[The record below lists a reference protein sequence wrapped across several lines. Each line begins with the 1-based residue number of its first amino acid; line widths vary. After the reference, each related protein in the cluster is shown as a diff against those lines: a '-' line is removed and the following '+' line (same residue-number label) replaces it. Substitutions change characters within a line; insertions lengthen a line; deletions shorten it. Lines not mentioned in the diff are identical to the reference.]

1 MIKYLKAKYV
11 LFFLLALFVLSIGV
25 LWLCFGL
32 ILFLLVYW
40 GIMYLIAF
48 IKISF
53 LQKFIKG
60 FFLFLFIAS
69 MAISIKLFIGDI
81 YKIPSSSMENTLFP
95 NDIIIVDKLEYGPR
109 LPRSPFDIPLINI
122 AFYFDKKARDSI
134 KVNWWDY
141 KRLSGAS
148 KIKNGDVFVYENF
161 SKNVFFVKRVVGISG
176 DTLDINGGH
185 VYINKVKQ
193 EFVGTMRNRYHFK
206 VNDKKSFYDKIDSLG
221 INEIIKRDIND
232 SNFMQAELTYTEL
245 KKIKQLKCID
255 SLGLSLAAFNEK
267 EELFAKPEGKH
278 WTIDDLGTVIIP
290 KKGMEVILNEEN
302 YTIYKTI
309 INLYEGVAIE
319 KSDSSFLINGKPVLS
334 YIFKHDYFFM
344 MGDNRKGSFDSRFF
358 GFLPKENIVGKVQ
371 CVLLS
376 NYQDEFRWDRF
387 LKKVE

>member
-1 MIKYLKAKYV
+1 MIKYLKTKYV
-11 LFFLLALFVLSIGV
+11 LFFLLALFVISIGV
-25 LWLCFGL
+25 SWICFGI
-32 ILFLLVYW
+32 ILFSLVYW
-40 GIMYLIAF
+40 GMMYFIAF
-48 IKISF
+48 IKIPF

-69 MAISIKLFIGDI
+69 IAISIKLFVCDI

-109 LPRSPFDIPLINI
+109 LPRSPFDIPWINI
-122 AFYFDKKARDSI
+122 AFYFNKKARDSI
-134 KVNWWDY
+134 KVNWWGY
-141 KRLSGAS
+141 KRWSGAS

-176 DTLDINGGH
+176 DTLDIKKGH

-193 EFVGTMRNRYHFK
+193 EFVGTMRNRYRFK

-221 INEIIKRDIND
+221 INEIINRDIND
-232 SNFMQAELTYTEL
+232 SNFMQAELTNVEL
-245 KKIKQLKCID
+245 KKMKQIKCID
-255 SLGLSLAAFNEK
+255 SLGLNLAVFNDK
-267 EELFAKPEGKH
+267 EVLFANPEGKH

-290 KKGMEVILNEEN
+290 KKGMKVILNEEN

-309 INLYEGVAIE
+309 INLYEGGDIE
-319 KSDSSFLINGKPVLS
+319 KSESLFLINGKLALS
-334 YIFKHDYFFM
+334 YVFKHDYFFM
-344 MGDNRKGSFDSRFF
+344 MGDNRKESFDSRFF

-387 LKKVE
+387 LKKIE